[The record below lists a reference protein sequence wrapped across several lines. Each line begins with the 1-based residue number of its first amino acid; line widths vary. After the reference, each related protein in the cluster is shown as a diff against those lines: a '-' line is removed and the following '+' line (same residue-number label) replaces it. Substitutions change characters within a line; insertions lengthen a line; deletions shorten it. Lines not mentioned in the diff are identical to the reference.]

1 MAYED
6 KNGKEIT
13 QVVIDVN
20 KVIELFNKASEDVLK
35 PNADILDILTALER
49 DVIEA
54 QPESKRKKLC

>member
-6 KNGKEIT
+6 ENGKEIA

-20 KVIELFNKASEDVLK
+20 KVIELFNKAGEDVLK
-35 PNADILDILTALER
+35 PNADVLNILTALER

-54 QPESKRKKLC
+54 RPERG